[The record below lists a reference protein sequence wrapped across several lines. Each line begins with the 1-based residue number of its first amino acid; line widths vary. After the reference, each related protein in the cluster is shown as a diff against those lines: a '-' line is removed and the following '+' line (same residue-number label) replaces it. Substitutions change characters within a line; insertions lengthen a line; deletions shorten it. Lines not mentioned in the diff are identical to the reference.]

1 MNGIPIVLAVLVG
14 LLALIGLVALVVA
27 AWAGPRL
34 GLAWRVLRDP
44 AAAQRLAAPRPVA
57 VPPPVRPEPAPA
69 VRPEPKPAPPARS
82 EALSLLGIF
91 QQEARLVDFFKES
104 LDGYSDAQIGA
115 VVRDV
120 QRDGAAV
127 LERLFAVRPL
137 RQEPEGADVS
147 VPPGF
152 DAATLRLT
160 GKVAGPPPY
169 RGTLRHPGWEVTRVE
184 LPVWTGSPAAAR
196 VIAAAEVEIR

>member
-14 LLALIGLVALVVA
+14 LLAVIGLVALVVA

-34 GLAWRVLRDP
+34 RLAWRVLSDP
-44 AAAQRLAAPRPVA
+44 AAADRLAAPRPTA
-57 VPPPVRPEPAPA
+57 APA
-69 VRPEPKPAPPARS
+69 VRAEPKPASPARS
-82 EALSLLGIF
+82 EALSLLGIL
-91 QQEARLVDFFKES
+91 QQEARFVDFFKES

-137 RQEPEGADVS
+137 RQEPEGADVG

-160 GKVAGPPPY
+160 GKVAGRPPY
-169 RGTLRHPGWEVTRVE
+169 RGTLRHPGWEATRVE

-196 VIAAAEVEIR
+196 VIAPAEVEIR

>member
-14 LLALIGLVALVVA
+14 LLAVIGLVALVVA

-34 GLAWRVLRDP
+34 RLAWRVLRDP
-44 AAAQRLAAPRPVA
+44 AAAERLAAPQPA
-57 VPPPVRPEPAPA
+57 AAPAVRPEPAPA
-69 VRPEPKPAPPARS
+69 VRAEPKPAPPARS
-82 EALSLLGIF
+82 EALSLLGIL

-137 RQEPEGADVS
+137 RQEPEGADVG

-152 DAATLRLT
+152 DAAALRLT
-160 GKVAGPPPY
+160 GKVAGQPPY
-169 RGTLRHPGWEVTRVE
+169 RGTLRHPGWEATRVE

-196 VIAAAEVEIR
+196 VIAPAEVEIR

>member
-14 LLALIGLVALVVA
+14 LLAVIGLAALVVA

-34 GLAWRVLRDP
+34 RLAWRVLRDP
-44 AAAQRLAAPRPVA
+44 AAVQRLAAPRPVA
-57 VPPPVRPEPAPA
+57 APAVRAEPAPA
-69 VRPEPKPAPPARS
+69 VHAQPKPARS
-82 EALSLLGIF
+82 EALSLLGIL
-91 QQEARLVDFFKES
+91 QQEARLMDFFKES
-104 LDGYSDAQIGA
+104 LEGYSDAQIGA

-137 RQEPEGADVS
+137 RQEPEGADVG

-160 GKVAGPPPY
+160 GKVAGQPPY
-169 RGTLRHPGWEVTRVE
+169 RGTLRHPGWEATRVE

-196 VIAAAEVEIR
+196 VIAPAEVEIR

>member
-14 LLALIGLVALVVA
+14 LLAVIGLVALVVA

-34 GLAWRVLRDP
+34 RLAWQVLRDP
-44 AAAQRLAAPRPVA
+44 AAADRLAAPRPVA
-57 VPPPVRPEPAPA
+57 ASA
-69 VRPEPKPAPPARS
+69 VGAESKPASPARS
-82 EALSLLGIF
+82 EALSLLGIL

-137 RQEPEGADVS
+137 RQEPEGADVG

-160 GKVAGPPPY
+160 GKVAGRPPY

-196 VIAAAEVEIR
+196 VIAPAEVEIR